1 MKDVLRSAAMAFQMF
16 SVVPMP
22 RVEWKKENMRY
33 MLCCLPLVGVVIM
46 AALWLWE
53 KVCGVLGFGSVLYA
67 AGLTLLPALLS
78 GGIHLDGFC
87 DTADALS
94 SHAAPERKREILK
107 DSHTGAFAIL
117 YTAGWT
123 LAFFALC
130 TETACTWQGALF
142 LGGLQIASRAL
153 GAFASVTL
161 PGSGQ
166 TGLLA
171 TFRSAAEKK
180 AAWLLGA
187 WLVICAAGLCALSLP
202 GGIAAALL
210 AAVCFFGLRR
220 MAARE
225 FGGMSGDLAGYLI
238 TLSQLVMLAGYVFAE
253 RMAQIWF

>member
-1 MKDVLRSAAMAFQMF
+1 MKDILRSAAMAFQMF

-33 MLCCLPLVGVVIM
+33 MLCCLPLVGAVIM
-46 AALWLWE
+46 AALWLWMLL
-53 KVCGVLGFGSVLYA
+53 CGALGFGSVLYA
-67 AGLTLLPALLS
+67 AGLTLIPALLS

-94 SHAAPERKREILK
+94 SHALPERKREILK

-117 YTAGWT
+117 YMAGWT
-123 LAFFALC
+123 LAYFALC
-130 TETACTWQGALF
+130 TETEPTHQRVLF
-142 LGGLQIASRAL
+142 LGGLQIFSRAL

-171 TFRSAAEKK
+171 TFRSAAEKR
-180 AAWLLGA
+180 AAGILGA
-187 WLVICAAGLCALSLP
+187 WLLACAAGLCALSLP
-202 GGIAAALL
+202 GGLAAALL
-210 AAVCFFGLRR
+210 AAVCYFGLRR
-220 MAARE
+220 MAVRE
-225 FGGMSGDLAGYLI
+225 FGGMSGDLAGYII

-253 RMAQIWF
+253 RMALIWF

>member
-33 MLCCLPLVGVVIM
+33 MLCCLPLVGAVIM
-46 AALWLWE
+46 AALWLWALL
-53 KVCGVLGFGSVLYA
+53 CGALGFGSVLYA
-67 AGLTLLPALLS
+67 AGLTLLPALIS

-94 SHAAPERKREILK
+94 SHAEPERKREILK

-117 YTAGWT
+117 YMAGWA
-123 LAFFALC
+123 LAHFALC
-130 TETACTWQGALF
+130 TETELSWRGAVF
-142 LGGLQIASRAL
+142 LGGLQVFSRAL

-180 AAWLLGA
+180 AAWILGA
-187 WLVICAAGLCALSLP
+187 WLLICAAGLCTLSLP
-202 GGIAAALL
+202 GGAAAVLL
-210 AAVCFFGLRR
+210 AAASFFGLRR

-225 FGGMSGDLAGYLI
+225 FGGMSGDLAGYII
-238 TLSQLVMLAGYVFAE
+238 TLSQLLMLAGYVFAE